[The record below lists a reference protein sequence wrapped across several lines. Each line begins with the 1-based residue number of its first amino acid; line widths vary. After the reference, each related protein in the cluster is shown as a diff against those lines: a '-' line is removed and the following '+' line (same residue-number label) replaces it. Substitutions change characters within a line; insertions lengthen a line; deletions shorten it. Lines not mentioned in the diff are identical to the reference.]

1 MDGTL
6 IWMLILAGA
15 IVALLGAFLA
25 ISEKELRKK
34 RRELASLAAKLSRGT
49 TAAVGTGSENNLFKL
64 ESTNKDLQE
73 QLSSISSRLESAERE
88 LSESESAQSRLK
100 NFDRE
105 KRQLEISN
113 QELNDELA

>member
-49 TAAVGTGSENNLFKL
+49 TAAVGTGSENNIFKL
-64 ESTNKDLQE
+64 ESTNQNLQE
-73 QLSSISSRLESAERE
+73 QLSSMSGRLESTERE
-88 LSESESAQSRLK
+88 LAELESVRSRLK
-100 NFDRE
+100 KVETE
-105 KRQLEISN
+105 KRELEICN
-113 QELNDELA
+113 QRL